1 MIGGKIEV
9 SGGMCISVLLVFD
22 EFELRADKQVAKC
35 LVVLLEYG
43 KLRRRAERFWE
54 SVLWQRQVS
63 CDEYAVCFQDD
74 RFPVVSSVQLKAG
87 VSCSVTM
94 GLKIL
99 MYLLFRTLDKAMYS
113 IPLGTV
119 GQSNQTINFLMFV
132 PRVLQMVME

>member
-1 MIGGKIEV
+1 M
-9 SGGMCISVLLVFD
+9 
-22 EFELRADKQVAKC
+22 
-35 LVVLLEYG
+35 
-43 KLRRRAERFWE
+43 
-54 SVLWQRQVS
+54 S

-87 VSCSVTM
+87 VSWSVSM

-99 MYLLFRTLDKAMYS
+99 MYSLFRTLDKAMYS